1 LLFAIG
7 DRLGGGRPREV
18 YRSRPEA
25 IPPAR
30 RGPRPAHRTLAREK
44 V

>member
-25 IPPAR
+25 IPPLA
-30 RGPRPAHRTLAREK
+30 GALGRPTER
-44 V
+44 